1 MGKGSYMI
9 MNRGDGHCLHQRKE
23 RKREC
28 LRNAKGGKEGRT
40 ATTRKKESVMN
51 KGRERGKWTESNNGH
66 GLDHIPEGE
75 RKSCAGKTEKRAQG

>member
-1 MGKGSYMI
+1 
-9 MNRGDGHCLHQRKE
+9 
-23 RKREC
+23 
-28 LRNAKGGKEGRT
+28 
-40 ATTRKKESVMN
+40 MN